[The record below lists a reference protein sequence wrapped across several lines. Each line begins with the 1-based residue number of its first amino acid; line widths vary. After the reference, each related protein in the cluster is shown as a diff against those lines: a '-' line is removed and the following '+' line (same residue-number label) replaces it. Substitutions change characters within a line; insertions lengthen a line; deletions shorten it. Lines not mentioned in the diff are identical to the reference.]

1 MTIAVNHVAVPRRP
15 ADVVVVK
22 RRPAESAVA
31 HVLKIGL
38 ALSAVVIAGG
48 LALQEFSI
56 RHLPAEG
63 SRFVGGSGH
72 YPRGVAAV
80 ISGAGHGS
88 GSAVLEIGLALLV
101 CTPIAAMAAAAV
113 SYRKQGDRRF
123 AVVGAFVLGVLVVSG
138 LVGLGAL

>member
-1 MTIAVNHVAVPRRP
+1 
-15 ADVVVVK
+15 
-22 RRPAESAVA
+22 
-31 HVLKIGL
+31 
-38 ALSAVVIAGG
+38 
-48 LALQEFSI
+48 
-56 RHLPAEG
+56 
-63 SRFVGGSGH
+63 
-72 YPRGVAAV
+72 V